1 MWRMCNTL
9 PYLTVFLIS
18 VLKATPMHF
27 TLLTLSKKSLSIPG
41 KIVLS
46 RTLKKKKNMKR
57 GKKTRR
63 GLARYEMKMN
73 KIKSNGGLS

>member
-1 MWRMCNTL
+1 MWGMCNTL

-18 VLKATPMHF
+18 VLKTTPMHF
-27 TLLTLSKKSLSIPG
+27 TLLTLSKKSLSVPG

-63 GLARYEMKMN
+63 GLARNEMKRN